1 MILRCVVVDDEA
13 IARSLLAD
21 YISKIPELK
30 LVATC
35 ATALEAMP
43 HIRTGKVDLLFLDIE
58 MPEITGIDFL
68 KSLGDGPQV
77 ILTTAYSEYAIQS
90 YEYGV
95 ADYLLKPIEFNR
107 FYKSVNRILANRNV
121 PSAPAPAPAQPA
133 VSMESEKTDDFLF
146 VKADNKVLKVNYA
159 DIEYITSKGAYVQIV
174 TASGKKIMTLQSM
187 NKMEEILP
195 TKTFFRVH
203 RSHIINISFVNAI
216 EGNTLR
222 LGDDM
227 MISLSKSKREDFIQR
242 IDKANLLG

>member
-21 YISKIPELK
+21 YVSKIPELE

-35 ATALEAMP
+35 ATALEAMS

-121 PSAPAPAPAQPA
+121 PVTPAPAPSAAPA
-133 VSMESEKTDDFLF
+133 EAEKTDDFLF
-146 VKADNKVLKVNYA
+146 VKADNKVIKVNYA

-195 TKTFFRVH
+195 ATTFFRVH

>member
-1 MILRCVVVDDEA
+1 MILKCVVVDDET

-21 YISKIPELK
+21 YISKIPELE
-30 LVATC
+30 LIATC

-43 HIRTGKVDLLFLDIE
+43 HVRTGRVDLLFLDIE

-68 KSLGDGPQV
+68 KSLGPGPQV

-107 FYKSVNRILANRNV
+107 FYKSVNRILANTNAPGSTV
-121 PSAPAPAPAQPA
+121 PPQPTVTEA
-133 VSMESEKTDDFLF
+133 EKTNDFLF
-146 VKADNKVLKVNYA
+146 IKADNKVLKVNYA
-159 DIEYITSKGAYVQIV
+159 DIQYITSKGAYVQIIT
-174 TASGKKIMTLQSM
+174 TAGKKIMTLQSM

-195 TKTFFRVH
+195 SATFFRVH
-203 RSHIINISFVNAI
+203 RSHIINISYVNAI

-222 LGDDM
+222 LADDM

>member
-1 MILRCVVVDDEA
+1 MILKCVVVDDEA

-21 YISKIPELK
+21 YISKIPELE
-30 LVATC
+30 LIATC

-43 HIRTGKVDLLFLDIE
+43 HIRTSQVDLLFLDIE

-68 KSLGDGPQV
+68 KSLGPGPQV

-107 FYKSVNRILANRNV
+107 FYKSVNRILANANL
-121 PSAPAPAPAQPA
+121 PAAASPQATSVEA
-133 VSMESEKTDDFLF
+133 EKTDDFLF

-159 DIEYITSKGAYVQIV
+159 DIQYITSKGAYVQIV
-174 TASGKKIMTLQSM
+174 TTAGKKIMTLQSM

-195 TKTFFRVH
+195 SATFFRVH
-203 RSHIINISFVNAI
+203 RSHIINISYVNAI

-222 LGDDM
+222 LADDM

>member
-1 MILRCVVVDDEA
+1 MILKCVVVDDEA

-21 YISKIPELK
+21 YVSKIPELE
-30 LVATC
+30 LIATC

-43 HIRTGKVDLLFLDIE
+43 HIRSGKVDLLFLDIE

-68 KSLGDGPQV
+68 KSLGPGPQV

-107 FYKSVNRILANRNV
+107 FYKSVNRILANANI
-121 PSAPAPAPAQPA
+121 PAAANPQPA
-133 VSMESEKTDDFLF
+133 AAEAEKTDDFLF

-159 DIEYITSKGAYVQIV
+159 DIQYITSKGAYVQIV
-174 TASGKKIMTLQSM
+174 TTAGKKIMTLQSM
-187 NKMEEILP
+187 NKMEEVLP
-195 TKTFFRVH
+195 PATFFRVH
-203 RSHIINISFVNAI
+203 RSHIINISYVNAI

-222 LGDDM
+222 LADDM
-227 MISLSKSKREDFIQR
+227 MISLSKSKKDDFIQR

>member
-1 MILRCVVVDDEA
+1 MILKCVVVDDEA

-21 YISKIPELK
+21 YISKIPELE
-30 LVATC
+30 LLATC
-35 ATALEAMP
+35 ATALQAMP
-43 HIRTGKVDLLFLDIE
+43 HIRSGQVDLLFLDIE

-68 KSLGDGPQV
+68 KSLGPGPQV
-77 ILTTAYSEYAIQS
+77 VLTTAYSEYAIQS

-107 FYKSVNRILANRNV
+107 FYKSVNRLLAKV
-121 PSAPAPAPAQPA
+121 DIQAAPSPTQPA
-133 VSMESEKTDDFLF
+133 ATETEKTDDFLF
-146 VKADNKVLKVNYA
+146 IKADNKVLKVNYA
-159 DIEYITSKGAYVQIV
+159 EIQYITSKGAYVQIV
-174 TASGKKIMTLQSM
+174 TTTGKKIMTLQSM

-195 TKTFFRVH
+195 QQTFFRVH

>member
-1 MILRCVVVDDEA
+1 MKMQCVVVDDEA

-21 YISKIPELK
+21 YISKIPELE

-43 HIRTGKVDLLFLDIE
+43 HIRSGKVDLLFLDIE

-68 KSLGDGPQV
+68 KTLGPGPQV

-95 ADYLLKPIEFNR
+95 ADYLLKPIEFHR
-107 FYKSVNRILANRNV
+107 FYKSVNRILATKNT
-121 PSAPAPAPAQPA
+121 PHTPAPT
-133 VSMESEKTDDFLF
+133 VSTPTKVEKTDDFLF
-146 VKADNKVLKVNYA
+146 IKADNKVLKVNYS
-159 DIEYITSKGAYVQIV
+159 DIQYITSKGAYVQIV
-174 TASGKKIMTLQSM
+174 TTQGKKIMTLQSM

-195 TKTFFRVH
+195 ASIFFRVH
-203 RSHIINISFVNAI
+203 RSHIINISYVNAI

-222 LGDDM
+222 LSDDM
-227 MISLSKSKREDFIQR
+227 MISLSKSKREDFIQK

>member
-1 MILRCVVVDDEA
+1 MILKCVVVDDEA

-21 YISKIPELK
+21 YISKIPELE
-30 LVATC
+30 LIATC

-68 KSLGDGPQV
+68 KTLGPGPQV

-95 ADYLLKPIEFNR
+95 ADYLLKPIEFSR
-107 FYKSVNRILANRNV
+107 FYKSVNRIMANVNIQ
-121 PSAPAPAPAQPA
+121 PTTAPVNTTTAYKEA
-133 VSMESEKTDDFLF
+133 EKKDDFLF
-146 VKADNKVLKVNYA
+146 IKADNKVIKVNYA
-159 DIEYITSKGAYVQIV
+159 EVQYITSKGAYVQIV
-174 TASGKKIMTLQSM
+174 TTTGKKIMTLQSM

-195 TKTFFRVH
+195 SSTFFRVH

-222 LGDDM
+222 LGEDM
-227 MISLSKSKREDFIQR
+227 MISLSKSKKDDFIQR
-242 IDKANLLG
+242 IDKANLLGG

>member
-1 MILRCVVVDDEA
+1 MILKCVVVDDEA

-21 YISKIPELK
+21 YISKIPELE
-30 LVATC
+30 LIATC

-43 HIRTGKVDLLFLDIE
+43 HIRSGKVDLLFLDIE

-68 KSLGDGPQV
+68 KSLGPGPQV

-107 FYKSVNRILANRNV
+107 FYKSVNRLLANVNIQAAPTVV
-121 PSAPAPAPAQPA
+121 PPTATAT
-133 VSMESEKTDDFLF
+133 EKTDDFLF

-159 DIEYITSKGAYVQIV
+159 EIQYITSKGAYVQIV
-174 TASGKKIMTLQSM
+174 TTAGQKIMTLQSM

-195 TKTFFRVH
+195 PATFFRVH
-203 RSHIINISFVNAI
+203 RSHIINISYVNAI

-222 LGDDM
+222 LADDM
-227 MISLSKSKREDFIQR
+227 MISLSKSKKDDFIQR